1 MKALLA
7 RLAKLTKG
15 LAGSLLV
22 AGSLAI
28 LTIVFMLTPAHDQLE
43 NYLYDLRF
51 RLKPEP
57 AVLSSLVL
65 LNVDDSSI
73 TTLGHYPWP
82 RHYYASIVDQLNS
95 VGLANLAFD
104 FQFMDRS
111 MAMVDPQGY
120 SLLTRALDQG
130 MTIQSADLGVAF
142 IDSDAELARATS
154 AYSGTVIPYSFSEIL
169 INPIQTPREALERD
183 QAILI
188 FKEKAS
194 RPIPA
199 GREQEF
205 EGLAVQNRKDIQYPI
220 PPLVAS
226 ANLFGYVDSDPDA
239 DGTQRKVSLVR
250 AFEGRLYYHLALV
263 TFLDMCG
270 AGLDDVE
277 VYPGKNLVI
286 NNAVHPETGKKGQIS
301 IPLEKDGTLLIDWI
315 GDFTHTARQLSAYA
329 LLEYPSNAES
339 VDFQLML
346 KDMISGKEDRAR
358 LADEITGL
366 RIAIKSAADAERRH
380 PLRIAYREKMTQ
392 YRTLIQ
398 GYLDASKAEL
408 KALEDQ
414 AAAGQAVDQEGVE
427 SVRQLI
433 IALMSKMEVE
443 DLFDSV
449 AVMGLT
455 ATGTQ
460 DIGVTP
466 LDNMYWMV
474 GSYPT
479 IINTLAQGRFI
490 TRLPVLATM
499 GLVLALALALSLF
512 IHGRSAKLSYAGIA
526 AAIVLVNGAAIL
538 AFSYAYLWLDMV
550 SLNLALILPALV
562 IMVAK
567 FAGEEQSR
575 RFIHGAFSKY
585 LSTDVIKQIIAN
597 PDALKLGGESRE
609 ISIFFS
615 DIAGFSG
622 ISEKLTPEQ
631 LVQLLNEY
639 LSEMT
644 DIIMENRGTVDKYEG
659 DAIMAFWGAPLHF
672 DDHAY
677 QACLSAVNM
686 QRKLEELR
694 AFWRKEGRH
703 ELRVRMG
710 INSGLAVAGN
720 MGSRTRMNYTV
731 MGDAVNL
738 ASRLE
743 GANKPYG
750 TYAMVSDNTYAAV
763 KNQFRFRELDKIRVV
778 GKSVPI
784 TVYELLEMA
793 GPLPDQ
799 KEEVLGLYEKG
810 LDLFKNRG
818 WEEARIAFI
827 KALSVDPTDGPSK
840 TYLDRCGV
848 FLEAPPE
855 ADWDGVFRLTS
866 K

>member
-28 LTIVFMLTPAHDQLE
+28 LTIVFMVTPAHDQLE

-51 RLKPEP
+51 RLKPQP
-57 AVLSSLVL
+57 PVLSSLVL
-65 LNVDDSSI
+65 LNVDDNSI

-82 RHYYASIVDQLNS
+82 RHYYAGIVDQLNT

-104 FQFMDRS
+104 FQFLDFS
-111 MAMVDPQGY
+111 MPLVDPQGY
-120 SLLTRALDQG
+120 SLLAQALDEGQ
-130 MTIQSADLGVAF
+130 MIQSTDLAIAF
-142 IDSDAELARATS
+142 IDNDRELARATA
-154 AYSGTVIPYSFSEIL
+154 AYSGTIIPFSFSEMR
-169 INPIQTPREALERD
+169 INPIQTAQEALEREE
-183 QAILI
+183 AIRL

-205 EGLAVQNRKDIQYPI
+205 ASLGVQNRRDIQYPI
-220 PPLVAS
+220 PPLVAA
-226 ANLFGYVDSDPDA
+226 ANLFGFVDSDRDP
-239 DGTQRKVSLVR
+239 DGTQRRIKLVR
-250 AFEGRLYYHLALV
+250 AFEGRLYYHLSLV
-263 TFLDMCG
+263 TFLDMCDV
-270 AGLDDVE
+270 GLDDITVN
-277 VYPGKNLVI
+277 PGRNLVI
-286 NNAVHPETGKKGQIS
+286 NNAVHPETGRKGQIV
-301 IPLEKDGTLLIDWI
+301 IPLQKDGSLLIDWI
-315 GDFTHTARQLSAYA
+315 GDFAHTARQLSAYA
-329 LLEYPSNAES
+329 LLEYPANAEN
-339 VDFQLML
+339 VEFQLML
-346 KDMISGKEDRAR
+346 KDMLSGKEDRAA
-358 LADEITGL
+358 LADEIAGL
-366 RIAIKSAADAERRH
+366 RIAIQSAGNAEDRH
-380 PLRIAYREKMTQ
+380 PLRLVYREKMAQ
-392 YRTLIQ
+392 YRALIQ
-398 GYLDASKAEL
+398 GYLDESRAEL
-408 KALEDQ
+408 MALEDQ
-414 AAAGQAVDQEGVE
+414 AAAGQTVDPESLE

-460 DIGVTP
+460 DLGVTP

-490 TRLPVLATM
+490 TRPPTLATIALV
-499 GLVLALALALSLF
+499 LVLALGLALF

-526 AAIVLVNGAAIL
+526 ITFVLINGVSIL

-550 SLNLALILPALV
+550 SLNLAIILPALV

-575 RFIHGAFSKY
+575 RFIHDAFSKY
-585 LSTDVIKQIIAN
+585 LSTDVINQIIAN

-622 ISEKLTPEQ
+622 ISEKLTPEE
-631 LVQLLNEY
+631 LVHLLNEY

-677 QACLSAVNM
+677 HACMSAVNM
-686 QRKLEELR
+686 QRKLEDLR
-694 AFWRKEGRH
+694 AYWRKEGRH

-710 INSGLAVAGN
+710 INSGPAVAGN
-720 MGSRTRMNYTV
+720 MGSHTRMNYTV

-750 TYAMVSDNTYAAV
+750 TYAMVSDNTYNAV
-763 KNQFRFRELDKIRVV
+763 KDQFRFRELDIIRVM
-778 GKSVPI
+778 GKDAPI

-799 KEEVLGLYEKG
+799 KEEMLGLYEQG
-810 LDLFKNRG
+810 LILFRNRS
-818 WEEARIAFI
+818 WDEARTAFV

-840 TYLDRCGV
+840 TYIERCSIFSV
-848 FLEAPPE
+848 APPE
-855 ADWDGVFRLTS
+855 AAWDGVFKLTS

>member
-1 MKALLA
+1 MKELLA
-7 RLAKLTKG
+7 RLARLTKG

-22 AGSLAI
+22 AAALAV
-28 LTIVFMLTPAHDQLE
+28 LTIVFMVTPAHDQLE

-51 RLKPEP
+51 RLKPAP
-57 AVLSSLVL
+57 PVLSSLVL
-65 LNVDDSSI
+65 LNVDDNSI

-82 RHYYASIVDQLNS
+82 RHFYASIIDQLS
-95 VGLANLAFD
+95 AVGLANLAFD

-111 MAMVDPQGY
+111 MNLVDPEGY
-120 SLLTRALDQG
+120 QLLSRALDGGQS
-130 MTIQSADLGVAF
+130 ISSADLGVAF
-142 IDSDAELARATS
+142 IDSDGQLARATT
-154 AYSGTVIPYSFSEIL
+154 AFSGTVLPYSFSQTRID
-169 INPIQTPREALERD
+169 PIQTREEALERE
-183 QAILI
+183 QSIAL
-188 FKEKAS
+188 FKKKAT
-194 RPIPA
+194 RAVPA
-199 GREQEF
+199 GREAEF
-205 EGLAVQNRKDIQYPI
+205 GSLAFENRIDIQYPI
-220 PPLVAS
+220 PPLVTATR
-226 ANLFGYVDSDPDA
+226 LFGYVDSDPDP
-239 DGTQRKVSLVR
+239 DGTQRRVSLVR
-250 AFEGRLYYHLALV
+250 VFEGRLYYHLALV

-270 AGLDDVE
+270 VGLDDVE
-277 VYPGKNLVI
+277 VNPGRNLVI
-286 NNAVHPETGKKGQIS
+286 RNAVHPETGRKGS
-301 IPLEKDGTLLIDWI
+301 IVIPIQKDGTLLIDWT
-315 GDFTHTARQLSAYA
+315 GDFTHSARQLSAYA
-329 LLEYPSNAES
+329 LLEYPANAES

-346 KDMISGKEDRAR
+346 KDMLSGKEDRAQ
-358 LADEITGL
+358 LADEIAGL
-366 RIAIKSAADAERRH
+366 RIAIKSAANAEFRH
-380 PLRIAYREKMTQ
+380 PLRIAYKEKMIR
-392 YRTLIQ
+392 YRALSQ
-398 GYLDASKAEL
+398 GYLYDSEAEL
-408 KALEDQ
+408 KTLQDQ
-414 AAAGQAVDQEGVE
+414 VAAGQSVDEENIE

-433 IALMSKMEVE
+433 IAMKSKMEVE

-490 TRLPVLATM
+490 TRLPVPATM
-499 GLVLALALALSLF
+499 GLVLVLALGLALF
-512 IHGRSAKLSYAGIA
+512 IHGRSAKLSYAGITVA
-526 AAIVLVNGAAIL
+526 VMLVNGAAIL
-538 AFSYAYLWLDMV
+538 AFSYAYLWLDMI
-550 SLNLALILPALV
+550 SFNLALILPALV

-597 PDALKLGGESRE
+597 PDALKLGGDSRE

-615 DIAGFSG
+615 DIAGFST
-622 ISEKLTPEQ
+622 ISEKLTPAE

-677 QACLSAVNM
+677 HACLSAVYM
-686 QRKLEELR
+686 QRRLEDLR
-694 AFWRKEGRH
+694 TFWRKEGRH

-710 INSGLAVAGN
+710 LNSGLAVAGN

-731 MGDAVNL
+731 MGDSVNL

-750 TYAMVSDNTYAAV
+750 TYSMVSENTYAAV
-763 KNQFRFRELDKIRVV
+763 RNQFRFRVLDKIRVV
-778 GKSVPI
+778 GKNVPI
-784 TVYELLEMA
+784 TVYELLELA
-793 GPLPDQ
+793 GPLPDR
-799 KEEVLGLYEKG
+799 KEEVLGLYDRG
-810 LDLFKNRG
+810 LTLFKDRA
-818 WEEARIAFI
+818 WSDARAAFEQ
-827 KALSVDPTDGPSK
+827 ALAVDSGDGPSR
-840 TYLDRCGV
+840 TYIERCAA
-848 FLEAPPE
+848 FMEAPPE
-855 ADWDGVFRLTS
+855 PDWDGVFKLSS

>member
-7 RLAKLTKG
+7 RLSRLTKG

-22 AGSLAI
+22 AGILAI
-28 LTIVFMLTPAHDQLE
+28 LTMAFMVTPAHDQLE
-43 NYLYDLRF
+43 HYLYDLRF

-57 AVLSSLVL
+57 PVLSSLVL

-82 RHYYASIVDQLNS
+82 RHYYAGIVDQLND

-111 MAMVDPQGY
+111 MALVDPRGY
-120 SLLTRALDQG
+120 SQLAQALDRGQ
-130 MTIQSADLGVAF
+130 TIQSGDLSVAF
-142 IDSDAELARATS
+142 IDSDAELARATN
-154 AYSGTVIPYSFSEIL
+154 AYPGTVIPYSFSGIL
-169 INPIQTPREALERD
+169 INPIQSPEEAQERE
-183 QAILI
+183 QAIAS
-188 FKEKAS
+188 FRQKAS

-199 GREQEF
+199 GRESEF
-205 EGLAVQNRKDIQYPI
+205 AGLAVRNRRDIQYPM
-220 PPLVAS
+220 PPLVA
-226 ANLFGYVDSDPDA
+226 AARLFGFVDSDPDA
-239 DGTQRKVSLVR
+239 DGTMRRVSLVR

-270 AGLDDVE
+270 VGLDDVE
-277 VYPGKNLVI
+277 VNPGKDLVI
-286 NNAVHPETGKKGQIS
+286 HGAVHPETGRKGRIS
-301 IPLEKDGTLLIDWI
+301 IPLREDGSLLIDWI
-315 GDFTHTARQLSAYA
+315 GDFAHTARQLSAYA
-329 LLEYPSNAES
+329 LLEYPANAES

-346 KDMISGKEDRAR
+346 KDMGSGKEERAA
-358 LADEITGL
+358 LAGEIAGL
-366 RIAIKSAADAERRH
+366 RLAIKSAADAERRH
-380 PLRIAYREKMTQ
+380 PLRVAYREKMTR
-392 YRTLIQ
+392 YRALIQ
-398 GYLDASKAEL
+398 GYLDDSKAEL
-408 KALEDQ
+408 KALEGQ
-414 AAAGQAVDQEGVE
+414 AAAGLPVTPESIE

-460 DIGVTP
+460 DLGVTP

-490 TRLPVLATM
+490 ASVPAIATM
-499 GLVLALALALSLF
+499 AMVLALALGLALF
-512 IHGRSAKLSYAGIA
+512 IHGRSAKVSYAGIA
-526 AAIVLVNGAAIL
+526 IAVIVVNAAAIL
-538 AFSYAYLWLDMV
+538 AFSYAYLWVDMV
-550 SLNLALILPALV
+550 SLNLALVLPALV

-575 RFIHGAFSKY
+575 RFIHDAFSKY
-585 LSTDVIKQIIAN
+585 LSGDVIKQIIAN
-597 PDALKLGGESRE
+597 PDSLKLGGDSRE

-622 ISEKLTPEQ
+622 ISERLTPEQ

-677 QACLSAVNM
+677 RACLSAVSM
-686 QRKLEELR
+686 QRKLEDLR

-750 TYAMVSDNTYAAV
+750 SYAMVSDNTYAAV
-763 KNQFRFRELDKIRVV
+763 KDQFRFRELDKIRVM
-778 GKSVPI
+778 GKNVPI

-793 GPLPDQ
+793 GPLPDK
-799 KEEVLGLYEKG
+799 KEEVLGLYDAG
-810 LDLFKNRG
+810 LALFKHRS
-818 WEEARIAFI
+818 WAEARIAFGD
-827 KALSVDPTDGPSK
+827 ALKVDSSDGPSK
-840 TYLDRCGV
+840 VYLERCGV
-848 FLEAPPE
+848 FLETPPDD
-855 ADWDGVFRLTS
+855 DWDGVFRLTS

>member
-7 RLAKLTKG
+7 RLSMLTKG

-28 LTIVFMLTPAHDQLE
+28 LIMVFMGTPAHDQLE

-51 RLKPEP
+51 KLKPVP
-57 AVLSSLVL
+57 PVLSSLVL

-82 RHYYASIVDQLNS
+82 RHYYAGIVDRLNN

-104 FQFMDRS
+104 FQFIDRS
-111 MAMVDPQGY
+111 MALVDPQGY
-120 SLLTRALDQG
+120 SLLAQALDQG
-130 MTIQSADLGVAF
+130 LTIQSADLSVAF
-142 IDSDAELARATS
+142 IDSDAELARAT
-154 AYSGTVIPYSFSEIL
+154 ATYPGAVIPYSFSEIL
-169 INPIQTPREALERD
+169 LNPIQTPEEALERE
-183 QAILI
+183 QAIAA
-188 FKEKAS
+188 FRQKAS
-194 RPIPA
+194 SPIPS
-199 GREQEF
+199 GRALEF
-205 EGLAVQNRKDIQYPI
+205 AGLAIQNRRDLQYPI
-220 PPLVAS
+220 PPLVA
-226 ANLFGYVDSDPDA
+226 AAKLFGFVDNDPDA
-239 DGTQRKVSLVR
+239 DGTQRRVSLVR
-250 AFEGRLYYHLALV
+250 TFEGRLYYHLALV

-270 AGLDDVE
+270 VGLDDVE
-277 VYPGKNLVI
+277 VNPGKNLVI
-286 NNAVHPETGKKGQIS
+286 HGAVHPETGRKGQIS
-301 IPLEKDGTLLIDWI
+301 IPLQKDGSLLIDWI
-315 GDFTHTARQLSAYA
+315 GDFAHTARQLSAYA
-329 LLEYPSNAES
+329 LLEYPANAES

-346 KDMISGKEDRAR
+346 KDMESGKEERST
-358 LADEITGL
+358 LANEIAGL
-366 RIAIKSAADAERRH
+366 RLAIKSAADAERRH
-380 PLRIAYREKMTQ
+380 PLRVAYREKMTR
-392 YRTLIQ
+392 YRALIQ
-398 GYLDASKAEL
+398 GYLDDSKAEL
-408 KALEDQ
+408 KALEAQ
-414 AAAGQAVDQEGVE
+414 AAAGQPVDPE
-427 SVRQLI
+427 SLESLKQLI
-433 IALMSKMEVE
+433 IALKSKMEVE

-490 TRLPVLATM
+490 TRVPVLTTM
-499 GLVLALALALSLF
+499 ALVLALALGLALF
-512 IHGRSAKLSYAGIA
+512 IHGRSAKVSYAGIA
-526 AAIVLVNGAAIL
+526 AAIILVNGAAIL
-538 AFSYAYLWLDMV
+538 AFSYAYLWVDMV
-550 SLNLALILPALV
+550 SLNLALILPTLV

-575 RFIHGAFSKY
+575 RFIHDAFSKY
-585 LSTDVIKQIIAN
+585 LSTDVINQIIAN
-597 PDALKLGGESRE
+597 PDSLKLGGDSRE

-659 DAIMAFWGAPLHF
+659 DAIMAFWGAPFHF

-677 QACLSAVNM
+677 HACLSAVSM
-686 QRKLEELR
+686 QRKLAELR

-720 MGSRTRMNYTV
+720 MGSRSRMNYTV

-763 KNQFRFRELDKIRVV
+763 KDQFRFRELDTIRVM
-778 GKSVPI
+778 GKNVPI

-793 GPLPDQ
+793 GPLPD
-799 KEEVLGLYEKG
+799 KIEEVLGLYETG
-810 LDLFKNRG
+810 LALFKNRS
-818 WEEARIAFI
+818 WAEARIAFSN
-827 KALSVDPTDGPSK
+827 ALKVDPADGPSK
-840 TYLDRCGV
+840 TYLERCGT
-848 FLEAPPE
+848 FLEAPPV
-855 ADWDGVFRLTS
+855 ADWDGVFKLTS